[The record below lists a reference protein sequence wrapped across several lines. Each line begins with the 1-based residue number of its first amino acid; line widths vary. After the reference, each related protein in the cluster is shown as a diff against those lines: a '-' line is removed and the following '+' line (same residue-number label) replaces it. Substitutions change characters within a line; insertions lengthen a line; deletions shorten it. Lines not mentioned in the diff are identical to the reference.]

1 MGLFRLKRC
10 VNGATSLWYYT
21 VVPFFSQDGTQKWH
35 TYEKVRSLL
44 NGTLYA
50 VCRKATENVRCMKR
64 EVVLWEKCFLV
75 REMCMR
81 RTVRRGMFSM

>member
-1 MGLFRLKRC
+1 MVLFRFRRR
-10 VNGATSLWYYT
+10 VNGTTSLWYYK

-50 VCRKATENVRCMKR
+50 VCRQGLKASDV
-64 EVVLWEKCFLV
+64 
-75 REMCMR
+75 
-81 RTVRRGMFSM
+81 